1 MFYFYFWANLRFS
14 RDMFSFTLKNT
25 FSRIFQSILLEGLL
39 KRQKKM
45 KELETNSKTKKNSDF
60 FDIKNGNIE
69 ISWHFQPFRML
80 KKKKGNLSG
89 IAYGQ
94 KVLGEVS

>member
-1 MFYFYFWANLRFS
+1 
-14 RDMFSFTLKNT
+14 
-25 FSRIFQSILLEGLL
+25 
-39 KRQKKM
+39 M
-45 KELETNSKTKKNSDF
+45 KELETNSKTKKISDF

-94 KVLGEVS
+94 KVLGEVSWHGKLKFQGTGDDLTFRSNCEITV